1 MPRILNWQNS
11 LPSTDL
17 QRKEEDTIMN
27 TVTYITDTNTDRS
40 ARYLILDGYRETVEE
55 WFEESLP
62 GDEIEELREAL
73 IDAAVRMSGE
83 DRALLVANGFGIDEI
98 PLAYTGADDARVFGE
113 YNFADGSRDDILNTI
128 SAECESRGLTE
139 GYADVWATLT
149 VLEAIGGNVEK
160 FLD

>member
-1 MPRILNWQNS
+1 MS
-11 LPSTDL
+11 
-17 QRKEEDTIMN
+17 
-27 TVTYITDTNTDRS
+27 TVTYITDTNTDRF

-98 PLAYTGADDARVFGE
+98 PLAYTEADDARVFGE
-113 YNFADGSRDDILNTI
+113 YNFADGSRDGIYNAI
-128 SAECESRGLTE
+128 AAECESQGLTD
-139 GYADVWATLT
+139 GYSSVWETLT
-149 VLEAIGGNVEK
+149 VLEEIGGDVAK